1 MLSINRKVPFFLLQ
15 SSFPLIVKL
24 FLSAYK
30 LQMQVLIIEMKSL
43 FLKMKLAF
51 IKTEIAFI
59 VFNRWKITYL
69 LEKSKFSS
77 NRVELIY

>member
-1 MLSINRKVPFFLLQ
+1 MFYYWTLQIYHLLFVGPSYVLSLTLAINRKVPFFLLQ

-43 FLKMKLAF
+43 FL
-51 IKTEIAFI
+51 
-59 VFNRWKITYL
+59 
-69 LEKSKFSS
+69 
-77 NRVELIY
+77 